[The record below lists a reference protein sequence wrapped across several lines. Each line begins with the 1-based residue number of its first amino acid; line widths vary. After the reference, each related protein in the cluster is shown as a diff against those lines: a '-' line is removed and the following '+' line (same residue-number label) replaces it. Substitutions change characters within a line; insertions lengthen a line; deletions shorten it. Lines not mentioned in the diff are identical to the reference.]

1 MNVQHLCHGL
11 YRTVQDGYR
20 RFRAAVMVDALL
32 LLCLG
37 AYTYREVYGVGG
49 PYLDEVGYAS
59 AAAAVGCIFAVS
71 LRLFLERRG
80 KEDRRI
86 EDLLTAL
93 VCVFFF
99 VLVRGH
105 DWHDPY
111 IVLRT
116 VGAALAFAAFGLY
129 CMRRDEG
136 DNPALLVLC
145 AVCKGAVVGTL
156 LTVSLDICLVAVD
169 ALLFSLSSPL
179 FSTLLFL
186 TAEFS
191 YLFAGVQ
198 VALAGLPAHG
208 ARAEAPP
215 LFRALLTRVLWP
227 VCLILLS
234 ILYLYAAKIIL
245 LWTLPVGMM
254 NWFASLALLA
264 FAVFFVCF
272 AGDARHTFLQ

>member
-86 EDLLTAL
+86 WDLLSAL

-99 VLVRGH
+99 VFVRGH
-105 DWHDPY
+105 VWHDPY
-111 IVLRT
+111 SLIRA
-116 VGAALAFAAFGLY
+116 VG
-129 CMRRDEG
+129 
-136 DNPALLVLC
+136 
-145 AVCKGAVVGTL
+145 
-156 LTVSLDICLVAVD
+156 S
-169 ALLFSLSSPL
+169 
-179 FSTLLFL
+179 
-186 TAEFS
+186 
-191 YLFAGVQ
+191 
-198 VALAGLPAHG
+198 
-208 ARAEAPP
+208 ARA
-215 LFRALLTRVLWP
+215 F
-227 VCLILLS
+227 S
-234 ILYLYAAKIIL
+234 
-245 LWTLPVGMM
+245 
-254 NWFASLALLA
+254 A
-264 FAVFFVCF
+264 FAVYCMLRV
-272 AGDARHTFLQ
+272 